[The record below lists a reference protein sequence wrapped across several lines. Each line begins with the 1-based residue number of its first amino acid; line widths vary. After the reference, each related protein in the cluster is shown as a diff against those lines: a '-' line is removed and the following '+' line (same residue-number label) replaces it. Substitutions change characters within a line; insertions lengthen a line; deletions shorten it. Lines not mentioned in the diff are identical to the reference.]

1 MRILVIGGTGT
12 VGRSVVAA
20 LVARGQAPLVLT
32 RTAEKISM
40 LAAGAVGV
48 LGDLMNPPTLLAAM
62 EGCEAVFMVNALSP
76 SEAHE
81 GLVAVACAAQS
92 GVGRFVYL
100 SAFNLDR
107 SMSIPHFGAKGA
119 IEAALRVAA
128 HERHL
133 RFVVL
138 RPNHFFQNDMYAKSP
153 LVRGGIYP
161 EPLGEAGVSR
171 IDVRDIADAAANAL
185 LANGTSDFD
194 GHVFELS
201 GSQILRASDVA
212 ACWAAGLSKPVRAG
226 DSDLD
231 KWQQQMARFLPPW
244 QLFDLRRMYETYHR
258 GEAIASSLSL
268 QRQATLVGHAPR
280 QFDDYVR
287 ETAALWRAG

>member
-133 RFVVL
+133 RFVAL

-185 LANGTSDFD
+185 LADGTSDFD
-194 GHVFELS
+194 GHIFELS
-201 GSQILRASDVA
+201 GAQVLRASDVA
-212 ACWAAGLSKPVRAG
+212 ACWAAALGKPVRAG

-231 KWQQQMARFLPPW
+231 VWQQQMARFLPQW

-287 ETAALWRAG
+287 ETAALWRAS